1 MSTLLDVLLDDTQ
14 RLMERRSKPAPP
26 APVSRADQIIAEGD
40 RKRVAYRC
48 MNPDADTA
56 MVFGAQIGYLHAQ
69 VRILCAEAEAL
80 SITRDADLQ
89 YITVNCA
96 ALSDVVVGFDY
107 DAGSAPR
114 ITSARYFEQTGD
126 PGDPGADEE
135 LTLSEAWVNG
145 VELLAVLSE
154 SVIEQLE
161 AAALAKI
168 HAQQSKA
175 RETDGEYL

>member
-69 VRILCAEAEAL
+69 VRILANEADTLAIKRDPKLVYDTVSCEFIDEA
-80 SITRDADLQ
+80 I
-89 YITVNCA
+89 
-96 ALSDVVVGFDY
+96 VGYTYF
-107 DAGSAPR
+107 AG
-114 ITSARYFEQTGD
+114 E
-126 PGDPGADEE
+126 PGRTYGPPEDCYPPEPEE
-135 LTLSEAWVNG
+135 LELCEVWIKG
-145 VELLAVLSE
+145 VELSAVLRDE
-154 SVIEQLE
+154 TREQLE
-161 AAALAKI
+161 AAALKRAHQRQDKG
-168 HAQQSKA
+168 
-175 RETDGEYL
+175 REWDEPL